1 MARSAAGY
9 ASITSFN
16 AHINSRTQ
24 SATPQFAVRY
34 LRLREA
40 NFTEGHIASYSQGL
54 AKYLV

>member
-16 AHINSRTQ
+16 AHINSRKQ
-24 SATPQFAVRY
+24 SVTPQFAVRY

-40 NFTEGHIASYSQGL
+40 NFTESHVAS
-54 AKYLV
+54 